1 MAISDK
7 INSIKTHIGEAY
19 TAIQGK
25 EGTIPANKNCENLK
39 NAIESIPT
47 SGKTQEKTVNITENG
62 VIITTPDTGYDGMS
76 SVTTV
81 TNVQPDLQE
90 KSVTPT
96 ESQQIATPDAGYDGL
111 SKVTVSAIQTKETS
125 VTPAKGQ
132 QVLEVTDNKYYK
144 KVTVE
149 AIPPDYVIPS
159 GTIQITENGVV
170 DVSGKANANVNVPS
184 KEEEAKTVDLAM
196 ASGNQT
202 ITPTSG
208 KVLSQVVVKKPATML
223 PENIKKDVNIGGVT
237 GTLESGGGGE
247 LNIAYGDTA
256 PEDTSKLW
264 IKSEEP
270 SNISFPVVWKPEQ
283 IVYGLIDIGKVL
295 PKAAYDIGTA
305 AVGTKIYLFG
315 GNGSSMSDTIQVFD
329 TTNNTIQTLST
340 KLPTTTYGIDTAVVG
355 TKIYLIGGTYL
366 GDKVLVFDTT
376 NNTIQTLSITL
387 PHTMGNC
394 GTAAVGTKIYLFGGT
409 NTRNMIQVFDTTN
422 NTIQTLST
430 KLPDGV
436 THIAAAAVGAKIYLF
451 GGHIGSNS
459 ALNKIQ
465 VFDTTNNTIQT
476 LSAKLSMEEYF
487 IAAAAVGTKIYLFG
501 GNGSSMSDTIQVFDT
516 TTNTIQTLSTKLP
529 TAAYGIGTAAVG
541 TKIYLF
547 GGLGS
552 KYLNT
557 INQFTVDVPLSSND
571 IIVTQE
577 YYSRTFKVMKAP
589 TEVEV
594 AVKYVYKGDQN
605 LAKFIDA
612 YLSDGTNWINVN
624 TGDFTFTKLYA
635 PKIKI
640 SNETLIIT
648 NDSRNGSKVTSYEI
662 YKDGVLLTTT
672 TNTSFDLSSL
682 ISEVGTYA
690 ITVKAVGADIAKS
703 ELSNEAKYFVL
714 NMTYAAN
721 QVASDTSLTT
731 SVNCQVGDLVV
742 AAIIVRSALTLPDG
756 WTLVSTSNVISGD
769 TTNQTLSFAY
779 KVATSTSESITVTQA
794 TSGRIYTTVC
804 ALQGAKSVK
813 DIGYSYATNK
823 AGSLTVNK
831 NGGVKLWG
839 ASSTTWKTSTPYGDW
854 TCSAPAKY
862 VAVDQSTYAPR
873 LGVFYEPDDALRQVK
888 FTSVVNSSDG
898 IIVGGLNISYE
909 SEQYSITP
917 TLTNVTAASGNAT
930 TIATGETKVLTYT
943 AASGYTLPD
952 SVTVTGATG
961 VWNKDAGT
969 LTLSNPTGNVTF
981 TIAGVEAT
989 SSRYQLV
996 VTEVYDGGSAAI
1008 KYKDGTSATVGAG
1021 TYQNVVSIQDVY
1033 YGGDLSQRYTL
1044 TDSSGNT
1051 HSVPYTLTSNTTIEI
1066 SSDHPCIIEDTQ
1078 ITLANGTTKA
1088 IEDITYD
1095 DELLVWNFYDGK
1107 FDKAKPS
1114 WIKVEE
1120 TATRY
1125 NLVKFSNGS
1134 EVGFVGPGG
1143 DIGYHRIFNKE
1154 AKAFTH
1160 TGVKDTPNGTTTFA
1174 QDGTFPTVIS
1184 QEVVEKEV
1192 KFYNVITD
1200 KHYNLFANGILTSC
1214 RLSNKYRIEDMRYVG
1229 EKLISDEQ
1237 EKAYFERIENKRK

>member
-39 NAIESIPT
+39 DAIASIPT
-47 SGKTQEKTVNITENG
+47 GIDTSDATAIAADIRVGKTAYAKDAKLTGTIEDYAGSTPIQLTNQNGEKLNTKGKYCPEDITVVPQLQEKTV
-62 VIITTPDTGYDGMS
+62 TPSET
-76 SVTTV
+76 
-81 TNVQPDLQE
+81 
-90 KSVTPT
+90 
-96 ESQQIATPDAGYDGL
+96 QQTATPDANYAGL
-111 SKVTVSAIQTKETS
+111 SKVIV
-125 VTPAKGQ
+125 G
-132 QVLEVTDNKYYK
+132 
-144 KVTVE
+144 

-170 DVSGKANANVNVPS
+170 DVSGKATANVNVPS
-184 KEEEAKTVDLAM
+184 KEEETKTVDLNM

-223 PENIKKDVNIGGVT
+223 PENIKKNVNIGGVT
-237 GTLESGGGGE
+237 GTLEIGGGGE

-264 IKSEEP
+264 VNTTEPDSVEISSDFGYGEAVQTTGIKSG
-270 SNISFPVVWKPEQ
+270 FPTSSITCED
-283 IVYGLIDIGKVL
+283 GD
-295 PKAAYDIGTA
+295 
-305 AVGTKIYLFG
+305 YLYI
-315 GNGSSMSDTIQVFD
+315 NGSSKIEKYNKKTLEKVENTNIPDVDLMQVSNGILYCTRSVYIDGYNQYFYKATLYAID
-329 TTNNTIQTLST
+329 LST
-340 KLPTTTYGIDTAVVG
+340 NTQTELKSGLEHLGGNLIIYNN
-355 TKIYLIGGTYL
+355 KIYLIGGGYQYVYQSGGWKYTYPVSN
-366 GDKVLVFDTT
+366 KI
-376 NNTIQTLSITL
+376 TIYDIS
-387 PHTMGNC
+387 
-394 GTAAVGTKIYLFGGT
+394 TKIVEEISYSYGYWYSRSCLIG
-409 NTRNMIQVFDTTN
+409 NNVF
-422 NTIQTLST
+422 
-430 KLPDGV
+430 V
-436 THIAAAAVGAKIYLF
+436 
-451 GGHIGSNS
+451 
-459 ALNKIQ
+459 
-465 VFDTTNNTIQT
+465 
-476 LSAKLSMEEYF
+476 
-487 IAAAAVGTKIYLFG
+487 FG
-501 GNGSSMSDTIQVFDT
+501 GNTRANGSEGDFYNKIIKINLDTKTITKCNAVLPIATSRMGVSNLGNYIYLSCGYKTSQIVYRYDTVNDTIEQV
-516 TTNTIQTLSTKLP
+516 NVTLEHAR
-529 TAAYGIGTAAVG
+529 TACATFFNGTEL
-541 TKIYLF
+541 YL
-547 GGLGS
+547 LGS
-552 KYLNT
+552 NAIVDKLQ
-557 INQFTVDVPLSSND
+557 IDVPLSSTKLK
-571 IIVTQE
+571 IISDWLNNQFAVING
-577 YYSRTFKVMKAP
+577 SSKVMIGVNKAF
-589 TEVEV
+589 
-594 AVKYVYKGDQN
+594 KGDEN
-605 LAKFIDA
+605 NKAKEVTA
-612 YLSDGTNWINVN
+612 YVHDGTNWHNLDGEI
-624 TGDFTFTKLYA
+624 TFTKLYA
-635 PKIKI
+635 PKISI
-640 SNETLIIT
+640 SGKTLTIT
-648 NDSRNGSKVTSYEI
+648 NDGRNGSKVTN
-662 YKDGVLLTTT
+662 YKVYNGSTLLTT
-672 TNTSFDLSSL
+672 
-682 ISEVGTYA
+682 
-690 ITVKAVGADIAKS
+690 ITVKTLDLTTVITANGTYNISVIATGTGYTDSDSSNVVEFSYGVYNITTNLTNVTANASNPTTVSTLASSTLTFTANTGYNLPDNVTVTGAEFTWTKS
-703 ELSNEAKYFVL
+703 SGTLVLSNPTGAV
-714 NMTYAAN
+714 
-721 QVASDTSLTT
+721 
-731 SVNCQVGDLVV
+731 
-742 AAIIVRSALTLPDG
+742 
-756 WTLVSTSNVISGD
+756 
-769 TTNQTLSFAY
+769 
-779 KVATSTSESITVTQA
+779 SITV
-794 TSGRIYTTVC
+794 
-804 ALQGAKSVK
+804 
-813 DIGYSYATNK
+813 
-823 AGSLTVNK
+823 AG
-831 NGGVKLWG
+831 
-839 ASSTTWKTSTPYGDW
+839 
-854 TCSAPAKY
+854 
-862 VAVDQSTYAPR
+862 VA
-873 LGVFYEPDDALRQVK
+873 
-888 FTSVVNSSDG
+888 
-898 IIVGGLNISYE
+898 ISRT
-909 SEQYSITP
+909 ITP

-943 AASGYTLPD
+943 AASGYTLPN

-989 SSRYQLV
+989 SSEYQLI
-996 VTEVYDGGSAAI
+996 VTEVVDGGSAAI

-1033 YGGDLSQRYTL
+1033 YGGDISQRYTL

-1184 QEVVEKEV
+1184 QEVVEKPV
-1192 KFYNVITD
+1192 KYYNVITD

-1214 RLSNKYRIEDMRYVG
+1214 RLSNKYRIENMKYVG